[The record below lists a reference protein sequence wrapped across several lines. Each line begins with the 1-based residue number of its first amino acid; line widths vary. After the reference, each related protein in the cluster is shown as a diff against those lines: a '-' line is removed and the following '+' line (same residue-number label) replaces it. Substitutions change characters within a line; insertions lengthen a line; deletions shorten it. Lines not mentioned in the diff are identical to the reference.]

1 MTTAIIRARLIVAF
15 TQEHFHDEEFSDFF
29 DYNDLGVPLAIS
41 FMQGHVLLRPEGEK
55 TLLETWTDLCST
67 LNADPLGK
75 YESLEDLVS
84 AGKTS
89 LPKIDIQLSIDWNN
103 DGHRAFMSGDADKAL
118 YFWNQASLFGQ
129 PNAITSLLWLNLLL
143 NRFDERHAITDGYV
157 ERTNNWRAQ
166 YDALAGDPAIGAS
179 QFESQKPAASCNI
192 ALMAWLAGEKNEAMA
207 HLILAGDGAEAE
219 FLRKL
224 INDVPV
230 NEMAL
235 DENQVAELIGIY
247 GRAIENFERIKSF
260 DSSLIQETDGMT
272 FVQFASTNLANLKSL
287 YP

>member
-1 MTTAIIRARLIVAF
+1 MALTTKAMLIVAF
-15 TQEHFHDEEFSDFF
+15 TKEYFNDEKFSDFF

-41 FMQGHVLLRPEGEK
+41 YVEGHVVLRPEGEK
-55 TLLETWTDLCST
+55 VLLETWFDLCT
-67 LNADPLGK
+67 HVGAAPNGK
-75 YESLEDLVS
+75 YESLAELYNNEGS
-84 AGKTS
+84 SK
-89 LPKIDIQLSIDWNN
+89 PKIDIQLSIDWNN
-103 DGHRAFMSGDADKAL
+103 DGHRAFMSGDAEKAL

-143 NRFDERHAITDGYV
+143 NRFDERHSITDGYV
-157 ERTNNWRAQ
+157 EHTNNWRAQ

-179 QFESQKPAASCNI
+179 QFESQKPAASCNS

-207 HLILAGDGAEAE
+207 HLILAGDGVEAE

-235 DENQVAELIGIY
+235 DQNQVTELIGIY
-247 GRAIENFERIKSF
+247 QRAIENFERIKSF
-260 DSSLIQETDGMT
+260 DSSLIQPRDGVT
-272 FVQFASTNLANLKSL
+272 FAHFASTNLTLLKSL